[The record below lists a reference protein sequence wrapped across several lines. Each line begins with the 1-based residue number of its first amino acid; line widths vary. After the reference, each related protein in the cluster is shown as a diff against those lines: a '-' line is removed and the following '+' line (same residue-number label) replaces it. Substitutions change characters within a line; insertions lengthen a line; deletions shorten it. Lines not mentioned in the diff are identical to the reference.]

1 MARRPLREA
10 ELSDQLPDAPNVQVT
25 ETADGLE
32 FAPAPV
38 DVAPKS
44 RGTRV
49 SKPKTQTV
57 LQEFDPTNLPKP
69 AHIQGETPNMENVGD
84 DDFALEQQPEV
95 QLTAQEPVVVAGIIP
110 PVLTMN
116 EIANLVKEDARA
128 MQAETIA
135 NAGGTAQAPEPQVVV
150 NNVHVSETQASVPQ
164 TNAPQANTP
173 QLSAEERLISRDF
186 LSKTKALNNIPRHVI
201 ESRLD
206 DIEALFAMR
215 RNTTGAPRD
224 NATVMLAMSLW
235 EALGL

>member
-1 MARRPLREA
+1 MARRPSREA
-10 ELSDQLPDAPNVQVT
+10 ELSDQLPDSPNVQVT

-49 SKPKTQTV
+49 AKPKTQTV

-69 AHIQGETPNMENVGD
+69 AHIQGESPNMENVGD

-95 QLTAQEPVVVAGIIP
+95 QLTAQAPVIVAGIIP
-110 PVLTMN
+110 PVLTMH

-128 MQAETIA
+128 MQAETNV
-135 NAGGTAQAPEPQVVV
+135 NAGQTAQIIEPEVVV
-150 NNVHVSETQASVPQ
+150 NNVQVNDANVSVPQ
-164 TNAPQANTP
+164 TTTP

>member
-1 MARRPLREA
+1 MPRQSA

-32 FAPAPV
+32 FSPAPV

-49 SKPKTQTV
+49 PKAKSETV

-69 AHIQGETPNMENVGD
+69 AHIQGESPNMENVGD

-95 QLTAQEPVVVAGIIP
+95 QLTAQAPVIVAGIIP
-110 PVLTMN
+110 PVLTMH

-128 MQAETIA
+128 MQVETNA
-135 NAGGTAQAPEPQVVV
+135 NAEQTAQTSEPQVVV
-150 NNVHVSETQASVPQ
+150 NNVQVSGTQGSVPQ
-164 TNAPQANTP
+164 TNTP